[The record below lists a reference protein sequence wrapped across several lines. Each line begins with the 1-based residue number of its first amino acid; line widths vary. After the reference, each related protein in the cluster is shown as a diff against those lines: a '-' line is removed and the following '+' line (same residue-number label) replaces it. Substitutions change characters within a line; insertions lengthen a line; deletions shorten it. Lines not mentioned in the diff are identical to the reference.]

1 VTFGRR
7 EVLQGLGAAA
17 LVSAAGGARAARP
30 VDWEDVAS
38 RLGDADERAW
48 LTRQV
53 PLFDCPD
60 PSFLDIYY
68 FRWRSYF
75 HSLKRSRDG
84 WVVWEFPYHVTWAG
98 LHNTIV
104 DAAAHHIH
112 EGRWLRDPTPMR
124 DYLRFWLTNG
134 DAPLRGFSCWI
145 ASAALAFDLVHPE
158 EQLAARLLQP
168 LVHNYHAW
176 EDVFRRPDGLYT
188 QLAVND
194 GMEEA
199 ASGPQ
204 GLRPTLNSYQY
215 GDARAIATIARGQRL
230 DSLAAAYQRR
240 AATLKALVQARLW
253 NPETRFFDTIRHE
266 DGRLSGEREL
276 VGYIPWYFDL
286 PDARFAAAWAQLTD
300 PAGFAAPYGPTTLER
315 RSPKFTLTESDSLWN
330 GSSWPYATSQTLVAM
345 ANLLNRG
352 EPAPVGRNDY
362 FDLLSTYVRSQYRVV
377 DGERVPWIGESLQ
390 PLNGHWTSE
399 TRGYNHS
406 TFADLVITGL
416 VGLRPGD
423 DERLVVRPLLPADRW
438 DFCALRHIAY
448 RGHDVSISWDR
459 TGRRYGRP
467 GLELVVDGR
476 TVASRPTLG
485 PLSAPLPPRPTAIV
499 VRQVRDEIGPGP
511 VDRVTATASF
521 WKADPPSAVLD
532 AYDADGLW
540 DFYSSGLDTDWLQL
554 TFPSP
559 VRLAAI
565 TWWGYEDEARHKAPA
580 AAAIEI
586 WDGQEWRP
594 ARHPKAEPAIPTT
607 GRNRISFVPEQTNRV
622 RLLLTSRK
630 PGRHGIG
637 GAVVRVAWETAA
649 GQERQPLRRRDT

>member
-1 VTFGRR
+1 MTFDRR

-17 LVSAAGGARAARP
+17 LASAAGGARAARP

-38 RLGDADERAW
+38 HLGEADERAW
-48 LTRQV
+48 LTGQV

-60 PSFLDIYY
+60 PNFLEIYY

-104 DAAAHHIH
+104 DAAAHHVY

-145 ASAALAFDLVHPE
+145 ASAALAFDRVHPE

-176 EDVFRRPDGLYT
+176 EDVFRQPCGLYT

-204 GLRPTLNSYQY
+204 GSRPTLNSYQF
-215 GDARAIATIARGQRL
+215 GDAQAIATIARAQRL
-230 DSLAAAYQRR
+230 DKLGAAYGQR
-240 AATLKALVQARLW
+240 AATLKALVEQHLW
-253 NPETRFFDTIRHE
+253 NPQTRFFDTIRQT

-286 PDARFAAAWAQLTD
+286 PDARFSEAWSQITD

-315 RSPKFTLTESDSLWN
+315 RSHYFTLTERDSLWN

-352 EPAPVGRNDY
+352 NPAPVGPADY
-362 FDLLSTYVRSQYRVV
+362 FELLSTYVRSQYRTI
-377 DGERVPWIGESLQ
+377 DGKRAAWIGESLQ

-416 VGLRPGD
+416 VGLRPRD
-423 DERLVVRPLLPADRW
+423 DERIDVRPLLPAGRW
-438 DFCALRHIAY
+438 DYFALRHLAY
-448 RGHDVSISWDR
+448 RDHDVSIVWDR
-459 TGRRYGRP
+459 TGRRYGKA
-467 GLELVVDGR
+467 GLTITVDGSI
-476 TVASRPTLG
+476 VASRPTLG
-485 PLSAPLPPRPTAIV
+485 PLSIDLPERRTSVLAREI
-499 VRQVRDEIGPGP
+499 QDEIGPGR
-511 VDRVTATASF
+511 VDQVTATASF
-521 WKADPPSAVLD
+521 WKADPPSEVLD

-540 DFYSSGLDTDWLQL
+540 DFYSSGLATDWLQL

-565 TWWGYEDEARHKAPA
+565 TWWGYEDEARHKAPS

-586 WDGQEWRP
+586 WDGRAWRP
-594 ARHPKAEPAIPTT
+594 ARRPKATPAIPAT
-607 GRNRISFVPEQTNRV
+607 GLNRISFEPEQTDRV

-637 GAVVRVAWETAA
+637 GAVVRVAWETAT
-649 GQERQPLRRRDT
+649 Q